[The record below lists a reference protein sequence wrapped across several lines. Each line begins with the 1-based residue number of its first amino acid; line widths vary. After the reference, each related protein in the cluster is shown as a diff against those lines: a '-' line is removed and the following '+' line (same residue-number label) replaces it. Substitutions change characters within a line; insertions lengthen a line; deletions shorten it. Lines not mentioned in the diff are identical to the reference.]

1 MKKLVPA
8 GRRAAHVA
16 LAAATV
22 ASIGFGWATA
32 FAADHR
38 DGDAVQE
45 ADNIPADI
53 NDVFAF
59 VANDKVVLGMTVFP
73 AADATSKFSDAVV
86 YVFHVN
92 KHAAFLGAAQG
103 STDVLCT
110 FDADQTAHCW
120 IGDPDAETQEGEY
133 IEGDA
138 SDTAGIDGAFG
149 KARLFAGLR
158 ADPFYFG
165 LNEFNTARNT
175 VKGAFGSLSLNGNGC
190 PILDG
195 QTASVLRG
203 QLQSSAV
210 LNFFKDL
217 NGLAIIIEADKDL
230 FTDTDNQTLSV
241 FASTHVKQ

>member
-120 IGDPDAETQEGEY
+120 IGNPDAETQEGEY

-165 LNEFNTARNT
+165 LNEFNTVRNA
-175 VKGAFGSLSLNGNGC
+175 VKGAFPGSFNPNGC
-190 PILDG
+190 PVITGAL
-195 QTASVLRG
+195 AAAARN
-203 QLQSSAV
+203 QLQSSAE